1 MRLRSTIY
9 STQKLK
15 IEVVLTCEELLG
27 LIASFYKTHRFFEVI
42 SCTIKYYFCV
52 KLKELKMEDIAGK
65 TFNVVIIGSGPAG
78 LTAALYAARAD
89 LNPIVFEGPEPG
101 GQLMTTT
108 DVENYPG
115 YPEGVLGPKMMED
128 FREQAKRFGA
138 DCRYGYVNDIDF
150 SKRPYKITVDEK
162 TEVFA
167 HTIIASTGA
176 SAKWLHL
183 ESEQKLRGKGVSACA
198 TCDGAFFRNEH
209 VVVVGGG
216 DTAMEEATF
225 LTKFA
230 SKVTVV
236 HRRGELR
243 ASKAMQNRALNNKK
257 IEFIW
262 DSELAEVLG
271 DHVVQGVKIR
281 NLKTDKIIT
290 LEDVTGVF
298 VAIGHKP
305 NTDLLKGVVAMDD
318 VGYIQTKGQSTETDL
333 PGIFACG
340 DAMDAVYRQAVTA
353 AGTGCKAALD
363 AEKYLSEEIS
373 EEAIAEAHWK

>member
-1 MRLRSTIY
+1 
-9 STQKLK
+9 
-15 IEVVLTCEELLG
+15 
-27 LIASFYKTHRFFEVI
+27 
-42 SCTIKYYFCV
+42 
-52 KLKELKMEDIAGK
+52 MEDIAGK
-65 TFNVVIIGSGPAG
+65 TFDVVIIGSGPAG

-89 LNPIVFEGPEPG
+89 LNPLVFEGPEPG

-108 DVENYPG
+108 DVENFPG

-138 DCRYGYVNDIDF
+138 DCRYGFVDNVDF
-150 SKRPYKITVDEK
+150 SKRPYKLSVDEK
-162 TEVFA
+162 TELFA
-167 HTIIASTGA
+167 RTIIVSTGA

-183 ESEQKLRGKGVSACA
+183 ESEQRLRGKGVSACA

-209 VVVVGGG
+209 VIIVGGG

-236 HRRGELR
+236 HRRDELR
-243 ASKAMQNRALNNKK
+243 ASKAMQTRAFENEK
-257 IEFIW
+257 IEFMW
-262 DSELAEVLG
+262 DSELVEVLG
-271 DHVVQGVKIR
+271 DQVVDGVKVK
-281 NLKTDKIIT
+281 NNNTGEVTTMD
-290 LEDVTGVF
+290 DVTGVF

-305 NTDLLKGVVAMDD
+305 NTDLFKGVIQMDD
-318 VGYIQTKGQSTETDL
+318 VGYIQTKDQSTVTNM

-363 AEKYLSEEIS
+363 AEKFLAEDEIG
-373 EEAIAEAHWK
+373 EEAIAEEHWK

>member
-1 MRLRSTIY
+1 
-9 STQKLK
+9 
-15 IEVVLTCEELLG
+15 
-27 LIASFYKTHRFFEVI
+27 
-42 SCTIKYYFCV
+42 
-52 KLKELKMEDIAGK
+52 MEDIAGK

-89 LNPIVFEGPEPG
+89 LKPIVFEGPEPG

-236 HRRGELR
+236 HRRDELR
-243 ASKAMQNRALNNKK
+243 ASKAMQKRAFNNKK
-257 IEFIW
+257 IEFLW
-262 DSELAEVLG
+262 DSELVEVLG
-271 DHVVQGVKIR
+271 DQVVSGVKIK
-281 NLKTDKIIT
+281 NLNSKEITT

-305 NTDLLKGVVAMDD
+305 NTDLFKGVVQMDE
-318 VGYIQTKGQSTETDL
+318 VGYIQTKGQSTETEL
-333 PGIFACG
+333 AGVFACG

-363 AEKYLSEEIS
+363 AERYLSEELS
-373 EEAIAEAHWK
+373 EEAIAEEHWK